1 MVANMVKRVIM
12 NAFIDLLSKSPM
24 EKITVNDIV
33 AKSGVSRQTFYNYFP
48 INTIYCSAFTKK
60 IWIRASRKAGK
71 PA

>member
-33 AKSGVSRQTFYNYFP
+33 A
-48 INTIYCSAFTKK
+48 
-60 IWIRASRKAGK
+60 
-71 PA
+71 